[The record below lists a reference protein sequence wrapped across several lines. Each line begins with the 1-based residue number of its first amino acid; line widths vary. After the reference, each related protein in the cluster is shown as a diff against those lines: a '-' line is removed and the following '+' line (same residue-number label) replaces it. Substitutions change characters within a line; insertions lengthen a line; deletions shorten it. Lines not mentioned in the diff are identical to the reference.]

1 MIELRLEAE
10 PIRGGIMAGQKY
22 PIEPLTEREVSAL
35 LRGCSQRAPTGIRN
49 RAMVMVMY
57 RCGLRVGE
65 VLALKASDINPAA
78 GTVRVLH
85 GKGNRARVMGI
96 DDGTLATVARW
107 ADSRKSL
114 GLSRAPLFCTLAGKP
129 VSDTYVRAMMK
140 RLGRKGHVDKRVHAH
155 GLRHTHAFELSAEG
169 VPVNVISRQLGHSSS
184 AVTARYIDHVAPQD
198 VISMG
203 RARTW
208 TEVLVMTTY
217 DWDDAANWH
226 ADPDTARDDLAE
238 DEGPVLLYC
247 TACRGWRWADWLC
260 PGAYEGDEEDEL
272 WARVCESCGSWVQ
285 EGDAPPDDDA
295 GCYRVA
301 QTEPY
306 MRVTRTGTRRRLA
319 AAPRAAAIAFG
330 AGLGMPVQEAR
341 AVPDSRT
348 RVPGLAVAAD
358 PRATR
363 LRDNGL
369 AVSGCLRRGINGLFG
384 GLVKRIERLGL
395 ETRVST
401 FTMLPP
407 DLGHATDVHMILAD
421 RPRQLTLAAPS
432 VQLLGVQFGCLPPVG
447 RGVGCHAIVFG
458 FEFDNGVYALRDDFA
473 LNNGLC

>member
-10 PIRGGIMAGQKY
+10 PIPGGIMAGQKY
-22 PIEPLTEREVSAL
+22 PIEPLTEQEVSAL

-57 RCGLRVGE
+57 RTGLRVGE

-78 GTVRVLH
+78 GTIRVLH

-107 ADSRKSL
+107 MDTRKAF

-140 RLGRKGHVDKRVHAH
+140 RLGRKGRVDKRVHAH

-198 VISMG
+198 VIAMG
-203 RARTW
+203 RSRIW
-208 TEVLVMTTY
+208 EGVLVMTTY

-226 ADPDTARDDLAE
+226 ADPDAASDDLAE

-247 TACRGWRWADWLC
+247 TACRGWRWADSLC

-306 MRVTRTGTRRRLA
+306 MRVTRTDTRRRLA
-319 AAPRAAAIAFG
+319 AAPWAAPSAVG
-330 AGLGMPVQEAR
+330 LGLGMPVQEAR
-341 AVPDSRT
+341 AIPYGSGAGPR
-348 RVPGLAVAAD
+348 PAVAAD
-358 PRATR
+358 
-363 LRDNGL
+363 
-369 AVSGCLRRGINGLFG
+369 SGPFARCRNVFAWLVLFWRGINSWG
-384 GLVKRIERLGL
+384 LGL
-395 ETRVST
+395 GRQLPVYVLEERAFLQRNTPVPAPGRGHLVDVRRALAHQTGDLALGLPRVQELGVPLGR
-401 FTMLPP
+401 LPP
-407 DLGHATDVHMILAD
+407 IG
-421 RPRQLTLAAPS
+421 
-432 VQLLGVQFGCLPPVG
+432 LGVVRQ
-447 RGVGCHAIVFG
+447 AIV
-458 FEFDNGVYALRDDFA
+458 R
-473 LNNGLC
+473 GL

>member
-1 MIELRLEAE
+1 MV
-10 PIRGGIMAGQKY
+10 GQKY

-65 VLALKASDINPAA
+65 VLAVKASDINPAA
-78 GTVRVLH
+78 GTIRVLH

-107 ADSRKSL
+107 ADTRKAL

-238 DEGPVLLYC
+238 DEGPVLLWC
-247 TACRGWRWADWLC
+247 SACQAMSWCDWLRE
-260 PGAYEGDEEDEL
+260 YEGDEADMY
-272 WARVCESCGSWVQ
+272 WARCCCACGSWVQ
-285 EGDAPPDDDA
+285 EDDAPADEGGWSAP
-295 GCYRVA
+295 

-306 MRVTRTGTRRRLA
+306 YRVTRTGTGRRLA
-319 AAPRAAAIAFG
+319 AAPRAATVAFG
-330 AGLGMPVQEAR
+330 LGLGMPVQEAR
-341 AVPDSRT
+341 AVPDRRSA
-348 RVPGLAVAAD
+348 VPGLAVAAD
-358 PRATR
+358 PRATC
-363 LRDNGL
+363 LWDNGL
-369 AVSGCLRRGINGLFG
+369 AVSGRLRRGINGLG
-384 GLVKRIERLGL
+384 C
-395 ETRVST
+395 
-401 FTMLPP
+401 
-407 DLGHATDVHMILAD
+407 
-421 RPRQLTLAAPS
+421 
-432 VQLLGVQFGCLPPVG
+432 FGCLIERVEWP
-447 RGVGCHAIVFG
+447 
-458 FEFDNGVYALRDDFA
+458 LMT
-473 LNNGLC
+473 